1 MTSGSAASSGR
12 LLLVATPLGNLGD
25 ITVRS
30 LEALRS
36 ADAVL
41 CEDTRRTGLLF
52 KLLGITAP
60 LQPYHAHNE
69 HAVLTRVVEQI
80 RNGRTVVLVS
90 DAGTPGV
97 SDPGFLLV
105 RALLEQGLEVDVL
118 PGPTA
123 LIPALLLSGFPCDR
137 FVFEGFLPLKKGRK
151 TRIES
156 LRSESRTVILYES
169 PHRIL
174 RTLGELKTA
183 LGPSVVLAWR
193 GNSPKCIRKPCV
205 CPWVNWRRS
214 VPNDRPKAKW
224 CWSSKEPRLDRTRSN
239 PAKTKRT
246 PKRPGAVH

>member
-25 ITVRS
+25 IAVRS

-52 KLLGITAP
+52 KLLGINAP

-80 RNGRTVVLVS
+80 RNGRTIVLVS

-156 LRSESRTVILYES
+156 LRSESRTVVLYES

-183 LGPSVVLAWR
+183 LGPERRACLARELTKLHQETLRLSLGELEAACTQRPPKGEMVLVIEGA
-193 GNSPKCIRKPCV
+193 KA
-205 CPWVNWRRS
+205 
-214 VPNDRPKAKW
+214 RPDAFE
-224 CWSSKEPRLDRTRSN
+224 SRENEED
-239 PAKTKRT
+239 A
-246 PKRPGAVH
+246 

>member
-52 KLLGITAP
+52 KLLGINAP

-80 RNGRTVVLVS
+80 RNGRTIVLVS

-183 LGPSVVLAWR
+183 LGPERRACLARELTKMHQETLRLPLGELEAVCAQRPPKGEMVLVIEGA
-193 GNSPKCIRKPCV
+193 KA
-205 CPWVNWRRS
+205 
-214 VPNDRPKAKW
+214 RPDAIE
-224 CWSSKEPRLDRTRSN
+224 SRENEED
-239 PAKTKRT
+239 A
-246 PKRPGAVH
+246 

>member
-52 KLLGITAP
+52 KLLGINAP

-80 RNGRTVVLVS
+80 RNGRTIVLVS

-105 RALLEQGLEVDVL
+105 RALLEQRLEVDVL

-137 FVFEGFLPLKKGRK
+137 FVFEGFLPIKKGRK

-156 LRSESRTVILYES
+156 LRSESRTVVLYES

-183 LGPSVVLAWR
+183 LGPERRACLARELTKLHQETLRLSLGELEAACTQRPPKGEMVLVIEGAKAR
-193 GNSPKCIRKPCV
+193 TD
-205 CPWVNWRRS
+205 
-214 VPNDRPKAKW
+214 VPESRENEEDA
-224 CWSSKEPRLDRTRSN
+224 
-239 PAKTKRT
+239 
-246 PKRPGAVH
+246 

>member
-52 KLLGITAP
+52 KLLGINAP

-80 RNGRTVVLVS
+80 RNGRTIVLVS

-105 RALLEQGLEVDVL
+105 RALLEQRLEVDVL

-156 LRSESRTVILYES
+156 LRSESRTVVLYES

-183 LGPSVVLAWR
+183 LGPERRACLARELTKLHQETLRLPLGELEAACAQRPPKGEMVLVIEGA
-193 GNSPKCIRKPCV
+193 KA
-205 CPWVNWRRS
+205 
-214 VPNDRPKAKW
+214 RPDAME
-224 CWSSKEPRLDRTRSN
+224 SRENEED
-239 PAKTKRT
+239 A
-246 PKRPGAVH
+246 

>member
-52 KLLGITAP
+52 KLLGINAP

-80 RNGRTVVLVS
+80 RNGRTIVLVS

-105 RALLEQGLEVDVL
+105 RALLEQRLEVDVL

-156 LRSESRTVILYES
+156 LRSESRTVVLYES

-183 LGPSVVLAWR
+183 LGPERRACLARELTKMHQETLRLSLGELEAACTQRPPKGEMVLVIEGA
-193 GNSPKCIRKPCV
+193 KA
-205 CPWVNWRRS
+205 
-214 VPNDRPKAKW
+214 RPDAFE
-224 CWSSKEPRLDRTRSN
+224 SRENEED
-239 PAKTKRT
+239 A
-246 PKRPGAVH
+246 

>member
-52 KLLGITAP
+52 KLLGINAP

-80 RNGRTVVLVS
+80 RNGRTIVLVS

-105 RALLEQGLEVDVL
+105 RALLEQRLEVDVL

-183 LGPSVVLAWR
+183 LGPERRACLARELTKLHQETLRLPLGELEAACAQRPPKGEMVLVIEGAKAR
-193 GNSPKCIRKPCV
+193 TD
-205 CPWVNWRRS
+205 
-214 VPNDRPKAKW
+214 VPESRENEEDA
-224 CWSSKEPRLDRTRSN
+224 
-239 PAKTKRT
+239 
-246 PKRPGAVH
+246 

>member
-52 KLLGITAP
+52 KLLGINAP

-183 LGPSVVLAWR
+183 LGPERRACLARELTKMHQETLRLPLGELEAVCAQRPPKGEMVLVIEGA
-193 GNSPKCIRKPCV
+193 KA
-205 CPWVNWRRS
+205 
-214 VPNDRPKAKW
+214 RPDAIE
-224 CWSSKEPRLDRTRSN
+224 SRENEED
-239 PAKTKRT
+239 A
-246 PKRPGAVH
+246 

>member
-52 KLLGITAP
+52 KLLGINAP

-80 RNGRTVVLVS
+80 RNGRTIVLVS

-183 LGPSVVLAWR
+183 LGPERRACLARELTKLHQETLRLPLGELEAACAQRPPKGEMVLVIEGAKAR
-193 GNSPKCIRKPCV
+193 TD
-205 CPWVNWRRS
+205 
-214 VPNDRPKAKW
+214 VPESREAEEDA
-224 CWSSKEPRLDRTRSN
+224 
-239 PAKTKRT
+239 
-246 PKRPGAVH
+246 

>member
-69 HAVLTRVVEQI
+69 HAVLTKVVEQI

-90 DAGTPGV
+90 
-97 SDPGFLLV
+97 
-105 RALLEQGLEVDVL
+105 E
-118 PGPTA
+118 
-123 LIPALLLSGFPCDR
+123 DR
-137 FVFEGFLPLKKGRK
+137 K
-151 TRIES
+151 
-156 LRSESRTVILYES
+156 
-169 PHRIL
+169 
-174 RTLGELKTA
+174 
-183 LGPSVVLAWR
+183 SVV
-193 GNSPKCIRKPCV
+193 
-205 CPWVNWRRS
+205 
-214 VPNDRPKAKW
+214 
-224 CWSSKEPRLDRTRSN
+224 
-239 PAKTKRT
+239 
-246 PKRPGAVH
+246 

>member
-52 KLLGITAP
+52 KLLGINAP

-80 RNGRTVVLVS
+80 RNGRTIVLVS

-183 LGPSVVLAWR
+183 LGPERRACLARELTKLHQETLRLSLGELEATCTQRPPKGEMVLVIEGA
-193 GNSPKCIRKPCV
+193 KA
-205 CPWVNWRRS
+205 
-214 VPNDRPKAKW
+214 RPDAFE
-224 CWSSKEPRLDRTRSN
+224 SRENEED
-239 PAKTKRT
+239 A
-246 PKRPGAVH
+246 

>member
-52 KLLGITAP
+52 KLLGINAP

-80 RNGRTVVLVS
+80 RNGRTIVLVS

-105 RALLEQGLEVDVL
+105 RALLEQRLEVDVL

-156 LRSESRTVILYES
+156 LRSESRTVVLYES

-183 LGPSVVLAWR
+183 LGPERRACLARELTKLHQETLRLSLGELEAACTQRPPKGEMVLVIEGA
-193 GNSPKCIRKPCV
+193 KA
-205 CPWVNWRRS
+205 
-214 VPNDRPKAKW
+214 RPDAFD
-224 CWSSKEPRLDRTRSN
+224 SRENEED
-239 PAKTKRT
+239 A
-246 PKRPGAVH
+246 

>member
-52 KLLGITAP
+52 KLLGINAP

-80 RNGRTVVLVS
+80 RNGRTIVLVS

-183 LGPSVVLAWR
+183 LGPERRACLARELTKLHQETLRLPLGELEAACAQRPPKGEMVLVIEGAKAR
-193 GNSPKCIRKPCV
+193 TD
-205 CPWVNWRRS
+205 
-214 VPNDRPKAKW
+214 VPESRENEEDA
-224 CWSSKEPRLDRTRSN
+224 
-239 PAKTKRT
+239 
-246 PKRPGAVH
+246 

>member
-52 KLLGITAP
+52 KLLGINAP

-183 LGPSVVLAWR
+183 LGPERRACLARELTKLHQETLRLSLGELEAACTQRPPKGEMVLVIEGA
-193 GNSPKCIRKPCV
+193 KA
-205 CPWVNWRRS
+205 
-214 VPNDRPKAKW
+214 RPDAIE
-224 CWSSKEPRLDRTRSN
+224 SRENEED
-239 PAKTKRT
+239 A
-246 PKRPGAVH
+246 

>member
-1 MTSGSAASSGR
+1 
-12 LLLVATPLGNLGD
+12 LLVATPLGNLGD

-52 KLLGITAP
+52 KLLGINAP

-80 RNGRTVVLVS
+80 RNGRTIVLVS

-156 LRSESRTVILYES
+156 LRSESRTVVLYES

-183 LGPSVVLAWR
+183 LGPERRACLARELTKLHQETLRLSLGELEAACTQRPPKGEMVLVIEGAKAR
-193 GNSPKCIRKPCV
+193 TD
-205 CPWVNWRRS
+205 
-214 VPNDRPKAKW
+214 VPESRENEEDA
-224 CWSSKEPRLDRTRSN
+224 
-239 PAKTKRT
+239 
-246 PKRPGAVH
+246 

>member
-52 KLLGITAP
+52 KLLGINAP

-80 RNGRTVVLVS
+80 RNGRTIVLVS

-156 LRSESRTVILYES
+156 LRSESRTVVLYES

-183 LGPSVVLAWR
+183 LGPERRACLARELTKLHQETLRLSLGELEAACTQRPPKGEMVLVIEGAKAR
-193 GNSPKCIRKPCV
+193 TD
-205 CPWVNWRRS
+205 
-214 VPNDRPKAKW
+214 VPESRENEEDA
-224 CWSSKEPRLDRTRSN
+224 
-239 PAKTKRT
+239 
-246 PKRPGAVH
+246 

>member
-52 KLLGITAP
+52 KLLGINAP

-80 RNGRTVVLVS
+80 RNGRTIVLVS

-156 LRSESRTVILYES
+156 LRSESRTVVLYES

-183 LGPSVVLAWR
+183 LGPERRACLARELTKMHQETLRLPLGELEAVCAQRPPKGEMVLVIEGA
-193 GNSPKCIRKPCV
+193 KA
-205 CPWVNWRRS
+205 
-214 VPNDRPKAKW
+214 RPDAIE
-224 CWSSKEPRLDRTRSN
+224 SRENEED
-239 PAKTKRT
+239 A
-246 PKRPGAVH
+246 

>member
-52 KLLGITAP
+52 KLLGINAP

-69 HAVLTRVVEQI
+69 HAVLTRVLEQI
-80 RNGRTVVLVS
+80 RNGRTIVLVS

-105 RALLEQGLEVDVL
+105 RALLEQRLEVDVL

-156 LRSESRTVILYES
+156 LRSESRTVVLYES

-183 LGPSVVLAWR
+183 LGPERRACLARELTKLHQETLRLSLGELEAACTQRPPKGEMVLVIEGA
-193 GNSPKCIRKPCV
+193 KA
-205 CPWVNWRRS
+205 
-214 VPNDRPKAKW
+214 RPDAFE
-224 CWSSKEPRLDRTRSN
+224 SRENEED
-239 PAKTKRT
+239 A
-246 PKRPGAVH
+246 

>member
-52 KLLGITAP
+52 KLLGINAP

-183 LGPSVVLAWR
+183 LGPERRACLARELTKLHQETLRLSLGELEAACTQRPPKGEMVLVIEGA
-193 GNSPKCIRKPCV
+193 KA
-205 CPWVNWRRS
+205 
-214 VPNDRPKAKW
+214 RPDAFE
-224 CWSSKEPRLDRTRSN
+224 SRENEED
-239 PAKTKRT
+239 A
-246 PKRPGAVH
+246 

>member
-52 KLLGITAP
+52 KLLGINAP

-80 RNGRTVVLVS
+80 RNGRTIVLVS

-156 LRSESRTVILYES
+156 LRSESRTVVLYES

-183 LGPSVVLAWR
+183 LGPERRACLARELTKLHQETLRLSLGELEAACTQRPPKGEMVLVIEGAKAR
-193 GNSPKCIRKPCV
+193 TD
-205 CPWVNWRRS
+205 
-214 VPNDRPKAKW
+214 VPESREAEEDA
-224 CWSSKEPRLDRTRSN
+224 
-239 PAKTKRT
+239 
-246 PKRPGAVH
+246 

>member
-52 KLLGITAP
+52 KLLGINAP

-80 RNGRTVVLVS
+80 RNGRTIVLVS

-156 LRSESRTVILYES
+156 LRSESRTVVLYES

-183 LGPSVVLAWR
+183 LGPERRACLARELTKLHQETLRLSLGELEATCTQRPPKGEMVLVIEGAKAR
-193 GNSPKCIRKPCV
+193 TD
-205 CPWVNWRRS
+205 
-214 VPNDRPKAKW
+214 VPESRENEEDA
-224 CWSSKEPRLDRTRSN
+224 
-239 PAKTKRT
+239 
-246 PKRPGAVH
+246 

>member
-52 KLLGITAP
+52 KLLGINAP

-80 RNGRTVVLVS
+80 RNGRTIVLVS

-183 LGPSVVLAWR
+183 LGPERRACLARELTKLHQETLRLSLGELEAACTQRPPKGEMVLVIEGAKAR
-193 GNSPKCIRKPCV
+193 TD
-205 CPWVNWRRS
+205 
-214 VPNDRPKAKW
+214 VPESRENEEDA
-224 CWSSKEPRLDRTRSN
+224 
-239 PAKTKRT
+239 
-246 PKRPGAVH
+246 

>member
-52 KLLGITAP
+52 KLLGINAP

-80 RNGRTVVLVS
+80 RNGRTIVLVS

-156 LRSESRTVILYES
+156 LRSESRTVVLYES

-183 LGPSVVLAWR
+183 LGPERRACLARELTKLHQETLRLSLGELEAACTQRPPKGEMVLVIEGA
-193 GNSPKCIRKPCV
+193 KA
-205 CPWVNWRRS
+205 
-214 VPNDRPKAKW
+214 RPDAME
-224 CWSSKEPRLDRTRSN
+224 SRENEED
-239 PAKTKRT
+239 A
-246 PKRPGAVH
+246 

>member
-1 MTSGSAASSGR
+1 
-12 LLLVATPLGNLGD
+12 
-25 ITVRS
+25 
-30 LEALRS
+30 
-36 ADAVL
+36 
-41 CEDTRRTGLLF
+41 LF
-52 KLLGITAP
+52 KLLGINAP

-80 RNGRTVVLVS
+80 RNGRTIVLVS

-156 LRSESRTVILYES
+156 LRSESRTVVLYES

-183 LGPSVVLAWR
+183 LGPERRACLARELTKLHQETLRLSLGELEAACTQRPPKGEMVLVIEGA
-193 GNSPKCIRKPCV
+193 KA
-205 CPWVNWRRS
+205 
-214 VPNDRPKAKW
+214 RPDAFE
-224 CWSSKEPRLDRTRSN
+224 SRENEED
-239 PAKTKRT
+239 A
-246 PKRPGAVH
+246 

>member
-52 KLLGITAP
+52 KLLGINAP

-80 RNGRTVVLVS
+80 RNGRTIVLVS

-183 LGPSVVLAWR
+183 LGPERRACLARELTKLHQETLRLSLGELEAACTQRPPKGEMVLVIEGAKAR
-193 GNSPKCIRKPCV
+193 TD
-205 CPWVNWRRS
+205 
-214 VPNDRPKAKW
+214 VPESREAEEDA
-224 CWSSKEPRLDRTRSN
+224 
-239 PAKTKRT
+239 
-246 PKRPGAVH
+246 

>member
-52 KLLGITAP
+52 KLLGINAP

-80 RNGRTVVLVS
+80 RNGRTIVLVS

-156 LRSESRTVILYES
+156 LRSESRTVVLYES

-183 LGPSVVLAWR
+183 LGPERRACLARELTKMHQETLRLPLGELEAVCAQRPPKGEMVLVIEGA
-193 GNSPKCIRKPCV
+193 KA
-205 CPWVNWRRS
+205 
-214 VPNDRPKAKW
+214 RPDAFE
-224 CWSSKEPRLDRTRSN
+224 SRENEED
-239 PAKTKRT
+239 A
-246 PKRPGAVH
+246 

>member
-52 KLLGITAP
+52 KLLGINAP

-80 RNGRTVVLVS
+80 RNGRTIVLVS

-156 LRSESRTVILYES
+156 LRSETRTVVLYES

-183 LGPSVVLAWR
+183 LGPERRACLARELTKLHQETLRLSLGELEAACTQRPPKGEMVLVIEGAKAR
-193 GNSPKCIRKPCV
+193 TD
-205 CPWVNWRRS
+205 
-214 VPNDRPKAKW
+214 VPESRENEEDA
-224 CWSSKEPRLDRTRSN
+224 
-239 PAKTKRT
+239 
-246 PKRPGAVH
+246 

>member
-52 KLLGITAP
+52 KLLGINAP

-183 LGPSVVLAWR
+183 LGPERRACLARELTKLHQETLRLSLGELEAACTQRPPKGEMVLVIEGA
-193 GNSPKCIRKPCV
+193 KA
-205 CPWVNWRRS
+205 
-214 VPNDRPKAKW
+214 RPDAI
-224 CWSSKEPRLDRTRSN
+224 ETREN
-239 PAKTKRT
+239 EEDA
-246 PKRPGAVH
+246 

>member
-52 KLLGITAP
+52 KLLGINAP

-80 RNGRTVVLVS
+80 RNGRTIVLVS

-156 LRSESRTVILYES
+156 LRSETRTVVLYES

-183 LGPSVVLAWR
+183 LGPERRACLARELTKLHQETLRLSLGELEAACTQRPPKGEMVLVIEGA
-193 GNSPKCIRKPCV
+193 KA
-205 CPWVNWRRS
+205 
-214 VPNDRPKAKW
+214 RPDAFE
-224 CWSSKEPRLDRTRSN
+224 SRENEED
-239 PAKTKRT
+239 A
-246 PKRPGAVH
+246 

>member
-1 MTSGSAASSGR
+1 

-52 KLLGITAP
+52 KLLGINAP

-80 RNGRTVVLVS
+80 RNGRTIVLVS

-156 LRSESRTVILYES
+156 LRSESRTVVLYES

-183 LGPSVVLAWR
+183 LGPERRACLARELTKLHQETLRLSLGELEAACTQRPPKGEMVLVIEGAKAR
-193 GNSPKCIRKPCV
+193 TD
-205 CPWVNWRRS
+205 
-214 VPNDRPKAKW
+214 VPESRENEEDA
-224 CWSSKEPRLDRTRSN
+224 
-239 PAKTKRT
+239 
-246 PKRPGAVH
+246 

>member
-1 MTSGSAASSGR
+1 

-52 KLLGITAP
+52 KLLGINAP

-80 RNGRTVVLVS
+80 RNGRTIVLVS

-105 RALLEQGLEVDVL
+105 RALLEQRLEVDVL

-156 LRSESRTVILYES
+156 LRSESRTVVLYES

-183 LGPSVVLAWR
+183 LGPERRACLARELTKLHQETLRLSLGELEAACTQRPPKGEMVLVIEGAKAR
-193 GNSPKCIRKPCV
+193 TD
-205 CPWVNWRRS
+205 
-214 VPNDRPKAKW
+214 VPESRENEEDA
-224 CWSSKEPRLDRTRSN
+224 
-239 PAKTKRT
+239 
-246 PKRPGAVH
+246 

>member
-52 KLLGITAP
+52 KLLGINAP

-80 RNGRTVVLVS
+80 RNGRTIVLVS

-156 LRSESRTVILYES
+156 LRSESRTVVLYES

-183 LGPSVVLAWR
+183 LGPERRACLARELTKLHQETLRLSLGELEAACTQRPPKGEMVLVIDGA
-193 GNSPKCIRKPCV
+193 KA
-205 CPWVNWRRS
+205 
-214 VPNDRPKAKW
+214 RPDAFE
-224 CWSSKEPRLDRTRSN
+224 SRENEED
-239 PAKTKRT
+239 A
-246 PKRPGAVH
+246 

>member
-52 KLLGITAP
+52 KLLGINAP

-80 RNGRTVVLVS
+80 RNGRTIVLVS

-156 LRSESRTVILYES
+156 LRSESRTVVLYES

-183 LGPSVVLAWR
+183 LGPERRACLARELTKLHQETLRLSLGELEATCTQRPPKGEMVLVIEGA
-193 GNSPKCIRKPCV
+193 KA
-205 CPWVNWRRS
+205 
-214 VPNDRPKAKW
+214 RPDAFE
-224 CWSSKEPRLDRTRSN
+224 SRENEED
-239 PAKTKRT
+239 A
-246 PKRPGAVH
+246 

>member
-52 KLLGITAP
+52 KRLGINAR
-60 LQPYHAHNE
+60 LQTYLAHSV
-69 HAVLTRVVEQI
+69 HAVLMRVVEQI
-80 RNGRTVVLVS
+80 RNGRTIVLVS

-156 LRSESRTVILYES
+156 LRSESRTVVLYES

-183 LGPSVVLAWR
+183 LGPERRACLARELTKLHQETLRLSLGELEAACTQRPPKGEMVLVIEGAKAR
-193 GNSPKCIRKPCV
+193 TD
-205 CPWVNWRRS
+205 
-214 VPNDRPKAKW
+214 VPESRENEEDA
-224 CWSSKEPRLDRTRSN
+224 
-239 PAKTKRT
+239 
-246 PKRPGAVH
+246 

>member
-52 KLLGITAP
+52 KLLGINAP

-80 RNGRTVVLVS
+80 RNGRTIVLVS

-156 LRSESRTVILYES
+156 LRSESRTVVLYES

-183 LGPSVVLAWR
+183 LGPERRACLARELTKLHQETLRLSLGELEAACNQRPPKGEMVLVIEGA
-193 GNSPKCIRKPCV
+193 KA
-205 CPWVNWRRS
+205 
-214 VPNDRPKAKW
+214 RPDAFE
-224 CWSSKEPRLDRTRSN
+224 SRENEED
-239 PAKTKRT
+239 A
-246 PKRPGAVH
+246 

>member
-1 MTSGSAASSGR
+1 
-12 LLLVATPLGNLGD
+12 
-25 ITVRS
+25 
-30 LEALRS
+30 
-36 ADAVL
+36 
-41 CEDTRRTGLLF
+41 
-52 KLLGITAP
+52 
-60 LQPYHAHNE
+60 
-69 HAVLTRVVEQI
+69 VEQI

-183 LGPSVVLAWR
+183 LGPERRACLARELTKMHQETLRLPLGELEAVCAQRPPKGEMVLVIEGA
-193 GNSPKCIRKPCV
+193 KA
-205 CPWVNWRRS
+205 
-214 VPNDRPKAKW
+214 RPDAIE
-224 CWSSKEPRLDRTRSN
+224 SRENEED
-239 PAKTKRT
+239 A
-246 PKRPGAVH
+246 